1 MSGGLFAVRK
11 GKGKRMKQTLLAVI
25 VGLAMLIPSTALANS
40 SSCQA
45 YGGKTCPTSNTTT
58 TAPAPTTGAAT
69 TVAPTVSAATTATTT
84 SSGTLP
90 FTGLDLAALLVG
102 ASVLLGAG
110 LVVRYLS
117 RDQQS

>member
-1 MSGGLFAVRK
+1 
-11 GKGKRMKQTLLAVI
+11 MKKTLLALI
-25 VGLAMLIPSTALANS
+25 VGLAVMIPSVALGAS

-69 TVAPTVSAATTATTT
+69 TGTPTVSAGTTATT

-102 ASVLLGAG
+102 ASVLLGGG

-117 RDQQS
+117 RDQHN